1 MTQNTIQNSTQNTNE
16 TDQTTVAQQ
25 YAHLRRTV
33 GVYAPAAGLVSVT
46 GLERGLVLGRILARE
61 SEYVEPNTARDS
73 LILDPDGG
81 VWDAVV
87 HIELDDASWLVSQSR
102 SDLADLVRTAAQ
114 DLDEVAVFDA
124 GEAGEAG
131 EAGDALD
138 PDAAGGAYTA
148 VAFEGP
154 AAWRIAALLVD
165 FEVSSLV
172 LHGATAVEL
181 AAGGAGVL
189 ARIGSTGEF
198 GYLLIAPRSAGAADW
213 VLEQAAALGGGA
225 VQAPALARVRA
236 EARHPQIPA
245 YSRGL
250 TVREAGLEWLVGWNR
265 EDEFRGAAALAGLPD
280 PEQGLIH
287 LTAPSGT
294 APAVGTA
301 VHAGG
306 QVVGAVREVFAT
318 VDTADDLV
326 LGLLAKP
333 FDVPGLTLRG
343 TGPDGAAVAL
353 RTVSAPVVVP
363 LSWSERIGG

>member
-1 MTQNTIQNSTQNTNE
+1 MTQ
-16 TDQTTVAQQ
+16 TDQAEQPDQAARARQ

-33 GVYAPAAGLVSVT
+33 GVYPPAAGLITLT

-73 LILDPDGG
+73 LVLDEDGG

-87 HIELDDASWLVSQSR
+87 HIELDDAAWLLSQSR
-102 SDLADLVRTAAQ
+102 ADLADLVRAAAD
-114 DLDEVAVFDA
+114 DLDEATADDA
-124 GEAGEAG
+124 GAEY
-131 EAGDALD
+131 D
-138 PDAAGGAYTA
+138 A

-154 AAWRIAALLVD
+154 KAWRIAAQLVD

-172 LHGATAVEL
+172 LHGATVVDPPG
-181 AAGGAGVL
+181 GGAGVL

-198 GYLLIAPRSAGAADW
+198 GYVLIAPRSAGCAAW
-213 VLEQAAALGGGA
+213 VLEQAEALGGGA
-225 VQAPALARVRA
+225 VEAAVLARARA
-236 EARHPQIPA
+236 EARHPQIPGYA
-245 YSRGL
+245 RGL
-250 TVREAGLEWLVGWNR
+250 TVREAGLEWLISWNR
-265 EDEFRGAAALAGLPD
+265 EDEFRGAAALAAVPD
-280 PEQGLIH
+280 PERGLIH
-287 LTAPSGT
+287 LTAPAGT

-301 VHAGG
+301 LHAGR
-306 QVVGAVREVFAT
+306 VAVGEVREVFAA
-318 VDTADDLV
+318 VGTADELA

-343 TGPDGAAVAL
+343 TGPDGAAVEL